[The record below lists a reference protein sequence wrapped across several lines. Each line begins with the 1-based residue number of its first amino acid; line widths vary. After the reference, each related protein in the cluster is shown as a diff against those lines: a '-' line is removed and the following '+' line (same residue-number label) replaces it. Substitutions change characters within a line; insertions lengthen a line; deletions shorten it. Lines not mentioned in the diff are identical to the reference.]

1 MDMATLRTGLVIA
14 GAYADKV
21 RRVLFAQLRDMV
33 KSGEVSNTEVARAAG
48 DLNRLLFDILVN
60 RLSINKGDVVRI
72 TVDYEVSDG
81 RVEWRLDT
89 LQVQAWRM
97 VPEEEVNEA
106 VRSAI
111 SMAEDIMTGAIDFD
125 ARRLGE
131 TDTGDVVYEILHQDR
146 VVGAM
151 LATPI
156 DEGEALVRGAVTEP
170 TPLVLKR
177 TRIQYTGSLD
187 EFIASRITA
196 IMEEAANTERRDAE
210 KVVREIR
217 ALIMAAGEGRGG
229 EEL

>member
-1 MDMATLRTGLVIA
+1 MATLRTGLVIA